1 MHQFF
6 YGMAVA
12 SLGLAV
18 VVTFPTPP
26 GAMRPFSGSRTSVM
40 LSHFVRAVIPRSMR
54 LIIRNCRPRAR
65 RRKSTPRNTTK
76 RWRKASLRG
85 ISPWNPRSARRC
97 SHRPRRLT
105 RTRPCN
111 SKPRRQPSLGGSLT
125 VTVTTKGGIGPVV
138 GVMLLDE
145 PLRFQARPIQGT
157 GWFIANAPEVIGP
170 DGKPQSTWLDRRVNK
185 QQTNLN
191 FILVYDMP
199 ADPAKDMYDACVLCA
214 ASPSRP
220 LANTR

>member
-65 RRKSTPRNTTK
+65 RRNLHHET
-76 RWRKASLRG
+76 LQ
-85 ISPWNPRSARRC
+85 SA
-97 SHRPRRLT
+97 
-105 RTRPCN
+105 
-111 SKPRRQPSLGGSLT
+111 GGRHLC
-125 VTVTTKGGIGPVV
+125 
-138 GVMLLDE
+138 GV
-145 PLRFQARPIQGT
+145 
-157 GWFIANAPEVIGP
+157 
-170 DGKPQSTWLDRRVNK
+170 
-185 QQTNLN
+185 
-191 FILVYDMP
+191 
-199 ADPAKDMYDACVLCA
+199 
-214 ASPSRP
+214 
-220 LANTR
+220 